1 MFLTNLKMGRKR
13 LAVLGFV
20 GAALLA
26 APALATLPSGVAG
39 IIHARGTVSEKV
51 KVREPKNT
59 DFVTQQITIQPG
71 GHTGWHTHPGA
82 ALVTVKSGTL
92 TLTGLRHRGDD
103 DDDDYRGGRRGRCE
117 TQSFAAGQAFV
128 DSGHGHV
135 HIGRNLGPAPV
146 ELWVTYTGVPAGGAF
161 RIDAA
166 DPGC

>member
-1 MFLTNLKMGRKR
+1 MFLTNLKNGWKR
-13 LAVLGFV
+13 FAGLGFV

-26 APALATLPSGVAG
+26 VPALATLPSGVAG
-39 IIHARGTVSEKV
+39 VIHARGTVGEKV

-59 DFVTQQITIQPG
+59 DFVNQQITIQPG

-92 TLTGLRHRGDD
+92 TLTGLRQRDD
-103 DDDDYRGGRRGRCE
+103 DDDDDDRGGRRGRCE
-117 TQSFAAGQAFV
+117 THSISAGQAFV

-135 HIGRNLGPAPV
+135 HIGRNLGTTPV
-146 ELWVTYTGVPAGGAF
+146 ELWVAYTGVPAGGAF
-161 RIDAA
+161 RIDAE